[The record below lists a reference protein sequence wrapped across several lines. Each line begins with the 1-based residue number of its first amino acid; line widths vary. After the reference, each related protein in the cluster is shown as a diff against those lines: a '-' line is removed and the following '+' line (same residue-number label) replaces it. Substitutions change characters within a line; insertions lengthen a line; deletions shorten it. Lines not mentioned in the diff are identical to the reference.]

1 MRRDGII
8 APTLI
13 EAEALLRLLSSKEEF
28 VIQGKPF
35 YKGLLKGKD
44 TVLCLCGVGKTNAAH
59 GTALLL
65 EIFGPDIVYV
75 IGIAGA
81 YPSAGLGIGDIVVAE
96 KEIYGDEGLLL
107 ESGFMTM
114 NVIGMPLA
122 ASGGTLY
129 YNEFPLHVPADLTDY
144 RHKGVFVTVSACTGT
159 LHRGRE
165 IEKSFNAL
173 CENMEGASVA
183 HICLLNATPAA
194 EIRGIS
200 NIIEDRAG
208 KPLDKAAILE
218 AADKVQQFFLARTL
232 QQVP

>member
-1 MRRDGII
+1 VRPAGII

-13 EAEALLRLLSSKEEF
+13 EAETLLRLMSPKEEF
-28 VIQGKPF
+28 VIQGKSF
-35 YKGLLKGKD
+35 YKGALKRKD
-44 TVLCLCGVGKTNAAH
+44 AVLCLCGVGKANAAH

-65 EIFGPDIVYV
+65 ERFQPAIVYV
-75 IGIAGA
+75 IGVAGA
-81 YPSAGLGIGDIVVAE
+81 YPSAVLSIGDIVVAE
-96 KEIYGDEGLLL
+96 NEIYGDEGLLL

-114 NVIGMPLA
+114 DAIGLPLA
-122 ASGGTLY
+122 TSGGTRY
-129 YNEFPLHVPADLTDY
+129 YNEFPLHVPVELADY
-144 RHKGVFVTVSACTGT
+144 RHTGVFVTVSSCTGT

-183 HICLLNATPAA
+183 HICLLTGTPAA

-208 KPLDKAAILE
+208 KPLDKSAILE
-218 AADKVQQFFLARTL
+218 AADKVQQFFLDRVL
-232 QQVP
+232 

>member
-1 MRRDGII
+1 MRPVGII

-13 EAEALLRLLSSKEEF
+13 ESEALLRLMSSKEEF

-44 TVLCLCGVGKTNAAH
+44 TVLCICGVGKTNAAH

-65 EIFGPDIVYV
+65 ERFQPAIVYV
-75 IGIAGA
+75 IGVAGA
-81 YPSAGLGIGDIVVAE
+81 YPSAGFGIGDIVVAE

-114 NVIGMPLA
+114 NAIGLPLA
-122 ASGGTLY
+122 TSGGIRY
-129 YNEFPLHVPADLTDY
+129 YNDFPLHVPTELADY
-144 RHKGVFVTVSACTGT
+144 RHKGVFVTVSSCTGT
-159 LHRGRE
+159 FHRGIE

-183 HICLLNATPAA
+183 HICLLNCTPAA

-200 NIIEDRAG
+200 NIIEDRVG
-208 KPLDKAAILE
+208 KPLDKADILE
-218 AADKVQQFFLARTL
+218 AADKVQKFFLDRTL
-232 QQVP
+232 QQAT